1 MLNKAQFLIIYCIA
15 RIVGHELHVLILET
29 VIFAYSTKIGANEII
44 MKPQFLNI
52 SDKLCIKI
60 MNYADKL
67 TDKIY
72 HVLF

>member
-44 MKPQFLNI
+44 NEATIFKHFR
-52 SDKLCIKI
+52 
-60 MNYADKL
+60 
-67 TDKIY
+67 
-72 HVLF
+72 